1 MTIRITE
8 FVRGLAWHDIGKP
21 FALATR
27 RHAPLGYW
35 LLQLSGATGEALVA
49 WSHGDPN
56 NRSLKQYLQT
66 PGLGPTLPALL
77 LLSNSLDRLAASVYS
92 LQTRDLGE
100 FTSWHS
106 LQNPFTRLPQQIVAK
121 APPAITFKEIPAKW
135 ETLLWEEAVTAL
147 PREWRAVLTEP
158 AKKQAEA
165 QLQSGVTPLP
175 AATDALTVLRQ
186 AMTRFPERTYPAVN
200 DTSLEQHGRLAGILG
215 FVVYRNLE
223 QDAAGKAT
231 WLEGAITLEGDTLSK
246 PEDPGKAVREHL
258 AASLVRATFEGVRQS
273 FESAARVDDLLGAL
287 KLAERLRQHFKAAL
301 AEQLQAP
308 DLSEFLPVSEGE
320 FELIYLLPGSESDP
334 HRQVRQAYAAA
345 IRSLAAEVVRERL
358 RRDFPEAEAYRAA
371 LETQWLALPYG
382 LRVLPVT
389 PPVDNNLNRF
399 AAEYG
404 KRLLQ
409 AYVDSQSYAPVPEVI
424 PDELPQAPLPVTETC
439 DVCGT
444 HPVWQPPAE
453 LDEAAQAE
461 WLRKRNFAAHIF
473 RGEREQICVSCAA
486 RRELAFGAVAKQLDA
501 TVHPMLEHEEQT
513 GLWRA
518 KQPDGGPALPPF
530 LSAAVQ
536 LTASN
541 ELADAGACF
550 VRYHR
555 TASRV
560 DTTRVD
566 LFPAVSYAADA
577 TGNVV
582 LLTLTPTAQL
592 YATYPYQAALDTCA
606 QYATDDN
613 DAGLWQKTYA
623 DFIAAIGQ
631 NHEVDPTILRTV
643 EPHLARVMERSAWI
657 KRFYAQLAEQ
667 LLNAAPEGQRPL
679 RVLPLEVGFPTLR
692 LLLPA
697 DRLDDALHLLD
708 QVVTETLFSATY
720 AVDPAARQ
728 KQHEFLRLITPD
740 LLHGAVIL
748 FKHKFP
754 LYLALEA
761 ERALFRQLATSTTTW
776 YGFRLA
782 FSDLRGSLSEV
793 GPLDA
798 TVTYGDL
805 GEVLELVEHVDRP
818 TLLQYAET
826 RQYLSPELA
835 QAQAVVRANHISRT
849 QVSYVQ
855 RFEADPA
862 LFNAVYFIT
871 RAIRR

>member
-1 MTIRITE
+1 MAEFTITE

-21 FALATR
+21 FALQGW
-27 RHAPLGYW
+27 RHARLGYW
-35 LLQLSGATGEALVA
+35 LLALSDHPQEALVA
-49 WSHGDPN
+49 LRHDVDVRN
-56 NRSLKQYLQT
+56 QYFHAKGAAAQVPAIT
-66 PGLGPTLPALL
+66 TLGAAL
-77 LLSNSLDRLAASVYS
+77 DELASATYS
-92 LQTRDLGE
+92 LQSLSGE
-100 FTSWHS
+100 TNNHS
-106 LQNPFTRLPQQIVAK
+106 LQNPFSRLPAHSEFLTNRFLAVGNAGLDQIETKLWQTVVQSLPAEWQTELTQTAK
-121 APPAITFKEIPAKW
+121 ANIEDRKAPLP
-135 ETLLWEEAVTAL
+135 VDVQAL
-147 PREWRAVLTEP
+147 PAGRE
-158 AKKQAEA
+158 
-165 QLQSGVTPLP
+165 
-175 AATDALTVLRQ
+175 ALDRLVVAL
-186 AMTRFPERTYPAVN
+186 ANYPERTYPPMN
-200 DTSLEQHGRLAGILG
+200 DTTLRQHGRLAGILG
-215 FVVYRNLE
+215 FIVYRNLE
-223 QDAAGKAT
+223 RDPQIDVQ
-231 WLEGAITLEGDTLSK
+231 AIMQNANVTGHYRD
-246 PEDPGKAVREHL
+246 PERMVQTHL
-258 AASLVRATFEGVRQS
+258 AASLVRVTFEGVRQS

-287 KLAERLRQHFKAAL
+287 KLAERLRHHFKAAL

-320 FELIYLLPGSESDP
+320 FELIYLLPSSESDP

-345 IRSLAAEVVRERL
+345 IQSLAAEVVRERL

-371 LETQWLALPYG
+371 LEAQWLALPYG
-382 LRVLPVT
+382 LRVLPVK
-389 PPVDNNLNRF
+389 PPVDNSFKRF

-404 KRLLQ
+404 KQLLQ
-409 AYVDSQSYAPVPEVI
+409 AYVDSQSYAPIPEVI

-501 TVHPMLEHEEQT
+501 TVHPMLQPEEQP

-536 LTASN
+536 LTSSN

-555 TASRV
+555 TAGRV

-566 LFPAVSYAADA
+566 LFPTVSYAADA

-582 LLTLTPTAQL
+582 LLTLTPTAEL
-592 YATYPYQAALDTCA
+592 YAAYPYQAALDACA
-606 QYATDDN
+606 RHAANDN
-613 DAGLWQKTYA
+613 DAGLWQKAYA

-631 NHEVDPTILRTV
+631 NDEVDPTTLRTV

-657 KRFYAQLAEQ
+657 DRFYAQLAER
-667 LLNAAPEGQRPL
+667 LLNAAPEGQRPM

-697 DRLDDALHLLD
+697 DRLDDALRLLD
-708 QVVTETLFSATY
+708 KVVTETLFSATY
-720 AVDPAARQ
+720 VVDPAARQ

-835 QAQAVVRANHISRT
+835 QAQAIVRADHISRT
-849 QVSYVQ
+849 QVRYVQ

-862 LFNAVYFIT
+862 LFEAVFFIT